1 MPSISENIE
10 QLQKTE
16 AELKTKQEELD
27 KAKATITD
35 YEAKK
40 SGLEAE
46 HNRVLEQIKEA
57 KAEKEK
63 LNVKEESFSQKIISE
78 NTQKAKQKVM
88 MELGIKPEDF
98 KSIEEAYSAI
108 QNKPVSEDGI
118 RDELLS
124 VYASKNAKSLIES
137 RKKLMEQ
144 TEAAGSFS
152 AGQSNSGSLGSG
164 FTNPMK
170 EVQLDESDIQ
180 AAKWA
185 GVTLDVY
192 KKWRQEGKV

>member
-1 MPSISENIE
+1 MPTISESIE

-16 AELKTKQEELD
+16 AELKAKQDELE
-27 KAKATITD
+27 KVKATVTD
-35 YEAKK
+35 YEAKAA
-40 SGLEAE
+40 GLEKE
-46 HNRVLEQIKEA
+46 HNRVLEDLKTAREEKD
-57 KAEKEK
+57 KARQ
-63 LNVKEESFSQKIISE
+63 KEESFSEKIISE

-98 KSIEEAYSAI
+98 KTIEEVYSKI
-108 QNKPVSEDGI
+108 QNKPVTEDGI

-124 VYASKNAKSLIES
+124 VYASKNAKTLIEAK
-137 RKKLMEQ
+137 KKLMEQ
-144 TEAAGSFS
+144 TEAASQYS
-152 AGQSNSGSLGSG
+152 ANASNSGSLGSG

-185 GVTLDVY
+185 GVTLEVY
-192 KKWRQEGKV
+192 KKWRSEGKV